1 MSSVKRFW
9 VAAAAMLLVIPTLPA
24 LSGAQATRRVSGIVT
39 VQGSSE
45 PVPGATIQVVGTAL
59 GGTTNESGQFNIS
72 VPEGTQQLRVRR
84 IGFQARIVTVTG
96 TDANVTVGLVK
107 DALQLETQVITG
119 AATTVSSLNSANSV
133 AVVGAQKLNQVPAQ
147 TIDQA
152 LAGKVPGAVISQN
165 SGAPGGGT
173 QIQLRGTSTIL
184 GSYSP
189 LYVIDGVIVSNS
201 TFQSGLNVV
210 THAASGTSANFASS
224 QDQNVNRIADINPND
239 IESVQILKGPAA
251 ASIYGS
257 KGTNGVIVITTKHG
271 RGGKPQFN
279 FTQRFGANYL
289 ANKLGPFRCFTSP
302 GSYADYLGT
311 SASDTAAKAVA
322 ARAAA
327 INFYNQE
334 VALGGGPQC
343 HDYEQEL
350 YGNHPLSY
358 QTIASL
364 GGGLGGGTF
373 YTSGLVQHDPG
384 LGARDFYN
392 KQSVELNLSQ
402 PLGSKVNIRTS
413 TQVIH
418 TLTQRG
424 VSGNDN
430 TGINPYT
437 TFSQTPSFINLQ
449 RLPDG
454 SFPKGVS
461 AVGGNNPFQVA
472 EMVKTPQN
480 VYRAIGSGNLAW
492 SVVSGEHQTLD
503 ATVTGGVDAYNDQSK
518 VISPS
523 SVWVEQVNANPG
535 TVFNSNANVLFA
547 NLTGS
552 LAHKLTGN
560 WFTAT
565 TSTGFRQERR
575 QSDET
580 QITAQGFP
588 FVGVTAISQAVAAFP
603 SEGQA
608 LAKDMSYFG
617 QEEFLT
623 AADRLLLTAG
633 VNMER
638 SSNNGDQTKFYSYP
652 KFSASYR
659 MPWLP
664 PATSELKFRLAYGR
678 AGNFPTVGRFTFATT
693 SLVAGLT
700 SARLST
706 TKGAVGIKPEIAT
719 ETEGGFD
726 WTMFNGRM
734 ALSATQFRK
743 VVDELLLQAAIA
755 PSTGFTSQYINGGQ
769 LATRGTEVSLE
780 ATPIQVTNGF
790 SWNTT
795 TTYSSDKS
803 RITRLPVP
811 AFNPGVGSF
820 GSRFGNVWIQQG
832 MSPTVIQAVNGC
844 KALNSSGTSCPAA
857 NRITT
862 FVGDANP
869 DYVMSFSNDF
879 SFHAFRL
886 ATLLDWRK
894 GGKGIDLTQNYFDGG
909 LLGDTAVGNARA
921 AAFAKGNAVYVQPS
935 GFVKLREVTLSYT
948 LPDAFGHT
956 IFGPHSQDTRLE
968 FSGRNLKTWTKYGG
982 LDPEVS
988 NFANQAIGR
997 FQDVT
1002 PYPPSRSF
1010 FFTIATTF

>member
-9 VAAAAMLLVIPTLPA
+9 IAAAAVLVAIPA
-24 LSGAQATRRVSGIVT
+24 LGGAQQTRRVSGIVT

-45 PVPGATIQVVGTAL
+45 PVPGATVQVVGTAL

-72 VPEGTQQLRVRR
+72 VPVGNQQLRVRR
-84 IGFQARIVTVTG
+84 IGFQARIIPVGANDATVSV
-96 TDANVTVGLVK
+96 ALEK

-119 AATTVSSLNSANSV
+119 AATTVSSLNAANAVSV
-133 AVVGAQKLNQVPAQ
+133 VDAQKLNQVPAQ
-147 TIDQA
+147 NIDQA
-152 LAGKVPGAVISQN
+152 LQGKVPGAVITQN

-184 GSYSP
+184 GNYSP
-189 LYVIDGVIVSNS
+189 LYVIDGVIVSNN

-210 THAASGTSANFASS
+210 TRAASGTAANFSSS

-239 IESVQILKGPAA
+239 IESVQVLKGPAA

-271 RGGKPQFN
+271 RGGKPQLN
-279 FTQRFGANYL
+279 FTQRLGANYL
-289 ANKLGPFRCFTSP
+289 SNKIGPFRCF
-302 GSYADYLGT
+302 GSA
-311 SASDTAAKAVA
+311 
-322 ARAAA
+322 
-327 INFYNQE
+327 QE
-334 VALGGGPQC
+334 VVDAGFDSTGYGSSTNKC
-343 HDYEQEL
+343 NDYEQQL
-350 YGNHPLSY
+350 YGNSPLSY

-373 YTSGLVQHDPG
+373 YTSGLVQHDAG
-384 LGARDFYN
+384 LAVNDFYN
-392 KQSVELNLSQ
+392 KQSLELNLSQ
-402 PLGSKVNIRTS
+402 PIGKRINARTS
-413 TQVIH
+413 AQIIH

-449 RLPDG
+449 RLPTG
-454 SFPKGVS
+454 TFPLGVN
-461 AVGGNNPFQVA
+461 AVGNNNPFQVA

-480 VYRAIGSGNLAW
+480 VYRLIGSGNLAY
-492 SVVSGEHQTLD
+492 SVLSSEHQTLD
-503 ATVTGGVDAYNDQSK
+503 LNLTGGVDAYNDQAK
-518 VISPS
+518 VVSPS
-523 SVWVEQVNANPG
+523 TLYVEQVNANPG
-535 TVFNSNANVLFA
+535 TVFNSNANVLFG
-547 NLTGS
+547 NITGS
-552 LAHKLTGN
+552 LAHKYTGN

-575 QSDET
+575 QTDFT
-580 QITAQGFP
+580 GITAQGFP
-588 FVGVTAISQAVAAFP
+588 FVGVTSIGAASVTFP
-603 SEGQA
+603 AEEQT

-623 AADRLLLTAG
+623 AGERLLLTAG
-633 VNMER
+633 VNAER

-659 MPWLP
+659 LPWLP
-664 PATSELKFRLAYGR
+664 PATSDLKLRLAYGR

-693 SLVAGLT
+693 SLDAGLT
-700 SARLST
+700 TARLST
-706 TKGAVGIKPEIAT
+706 IKGAVGIKPEIAS

-726 WTMFNGRM
+726 WTFFSGRM

-769 LATRGTEVSLE
+769 LVTRGTEVSLDV
-780 ATPIQVTNGF
+780 TPIRVANGF
-790 SWNTT
+790 SWNST
-795 TTYSSDKS
+795 TTYSSAKS

-820 GSRFGNVWIQQG
+820 GTRFGNVWIQQG
-832 MSPTVIQAVNGC
+832 LSPTIIQAVNGC
-844 KALNSSGTSCPAA
+844 TALNSTGTSCPAA
-857 NRITT
+857 NRVTT
-862 FVGDANP
+862 FVGNANP
-869 DYVMSFSNDF
+869 DYTMGFSNDF
-879 SFHAFRL
+879 SFRAFHL
-886 ATLLDWRK
+886 ATLVDWRK
-894 GGKGIDLTQNYFDGG
+894 GGKGINLTNNYFDGG

-921 AAFAKGNAVYVQPS
+921 AAFAKGQAVYVEPN
-935 GFVKLREVTLSYT
+935 GFVKIREVTLAYQ
-948 LPDAFGHT
+948 LPEAFGHA
-956 IFGPHSQDTRLE
+956 IFGSHAQNTRLE
-968 FSGRNLKTWTKYGG
+968 FSGRNLKTWTKYTG

-988 NFANQAIGR
+988 NFANQSIGR
-997 FQDVT
+997 IQDVT

-1010 FFTIATTF
+1010 FFTIGTTF